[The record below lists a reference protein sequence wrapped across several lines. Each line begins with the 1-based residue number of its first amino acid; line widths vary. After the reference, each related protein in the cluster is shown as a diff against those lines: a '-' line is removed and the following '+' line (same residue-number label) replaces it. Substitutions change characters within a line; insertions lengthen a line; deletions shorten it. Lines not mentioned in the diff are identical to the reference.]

1 MKYKKRNPKIIA
13 LIIEIV
19 LFLIGILIYV
29 ILESIGI
36 KINYILIL
44 IIFGILLFSFLL
56 TLSLIRYE
64 SLRNIRENFKD
75 SNLPLY
81 TDQTTLLGHDLKDE
95 EEKKNN

>member
-1 MKYKKRNPKIIA
+1 MKYKKRNPNKIA

-19 LFLIGILIYV
+19 LFIIGLLIYV

-36 KINYILIL
+36 KINYIPLL
-44 IIFGILLFSFLL
+44 IIFGIWLFSFLL

-64 SLRNIRENFKD
+64 SLRNIRESFKD

-95 EEKKNN
+95 EKKKND